1 MTDSCGPAG
10 WSRVLPQ
17 IAGNVGTWA

>member
-1 MTDSCGPAG
+1 MTDFCGPAG